1 MIKIEENYRIIT
13 YKNAIVAKF
22 PFGHGERV
30 MFDLTNEER
39 KLIKEA
45 KGEDKHKIVK
55 EIITDGIRRVEEM
68 LNE

>member
-1 MIKIEENYRIIT
+1 
-13 YKNAIVAKF
+13 
-22 PFGHGERV
+22 

-45 KGEDKHKIVK
+45 KGEDKRKIVK
-55 EIITDGIRRVEEM
+55 VIITDGIRRVEEM